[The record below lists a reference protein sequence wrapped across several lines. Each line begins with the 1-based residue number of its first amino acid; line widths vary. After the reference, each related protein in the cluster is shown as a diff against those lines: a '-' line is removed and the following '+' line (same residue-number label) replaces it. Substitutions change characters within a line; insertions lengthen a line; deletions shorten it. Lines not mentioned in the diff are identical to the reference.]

1 MSELFILQPIEDMI
15 QNPEKEGSSYR
26 RKVRRGYDGESS
38 LEMLDKFKKIAE
50 VTSLEVL
57 DEYNHLGVA
66 EIEFIDFI
74 LQERIRK
81 KLDYLFFLDL
91 GDGFHQLFFPE
102 CPSNLLYKNMIYFK
116 SNLERLEKDMIRFI
130 NKQKNDKIFNHY
142 LFGPRIYIYCKVE
155 KKIGL
160 INEFI
165 DHFSMTENDLYRIKF
180 EIFDKSSQPI
190 EDLAV
195 LTGSNKHYVSI
206 KGKASDLRFLLFVKE
221 YFSRF

>member
-1 MSELFILQPIEDMI
+1 MI